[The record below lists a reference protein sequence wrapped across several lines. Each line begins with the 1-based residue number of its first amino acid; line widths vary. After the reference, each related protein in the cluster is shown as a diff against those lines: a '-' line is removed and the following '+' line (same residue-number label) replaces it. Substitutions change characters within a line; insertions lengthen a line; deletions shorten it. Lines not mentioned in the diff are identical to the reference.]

1 MVSVEELAGAVAEE
15 TALVISEW
23 LEAEYTGPHMDAS
36 VRRAAK
42 RIRAGDWKKVLDGG
56 VDMP

>member
-1 MVSVEELAGAVAEE
+1 MAGAVSEE
-15 TALVISEW
+15 TALVIAEW

-42 RIRAGDWKKVLDGG
+42 RIREGDWKKSLDE
-56 VDMP
+56 

>member
-1 MVSVEELAGAVAEE
+1 MIEHQLDSLLEQKAEE
-15 TALVISEW
+15 TAVAIADW

-42 RIRAGDWKKVLDGG
+42 RVRAGDWKKGLSG
-56 VDMP
+56 V